1 MAAPLE
7 SGSLKIATI
16 LGIPLRVHFSWL
28 IIFGLITW
36 SLSSFYFPKAAPDLP
51 VGSYWASG
59 AVAALLLFLSVA
71 LHELSHSFVA
81 LTYKLPISSITL
93 FIFGG
98 VSQIKGEPPT
108 AAIEFKMAIAGPLAS
123 FALAAVF
130 YGVYE
135 FVSSDVARALFIYL
149 AQLNLVLGV
158 FNLIPGF
165 PMDGGRVVR
174 AYLWR
179 RSKDFYQATRKASS
193 YGQKVALLFILLGFL
208 SFFAGLSSGLWLMLI
223 GWFLYTA
230 AQASYQQAGLQET
243 LRDIKVKDIMTREV
257 VSIAPATP
265 LDEAVNDYFLK
276 HGYGGFPVMRDG
288 ALLGFVSLKEIKDVP
303 RERWGSTTVD
313 TVLVP
318 HDRRWE
324 IDEESD
330 AMKALELMISEDKGR
345 LAVTDRGTLKGI
357 ITRNG
362 IAKYIQIMGK

>member
-16 LGIPLRVHFSWL
+16 MGIPLRVHFSWL
-28 IIFGLITW
+28 IIFGLLTW
-36 SLSSFYFPKAAPDLP
+36 SLSSFYFPRAVPDLAA
-51 VGSYWASG
+51 GSYWASG
-59 AVAALLLFLSVA
+59 AIAALLLFISVA

-81 LTYKLPISSITL
+81 LRYKLPISSIVL

-98 VSQIKGEPPT
+98 VSQIKGEPPDPKV
-108 AAIEFKMAIAGPLAS
+108 EFRMAVAGPLAS
-123 FALAAVF
+123 FALALVF
-130 YGVYE
+130 YAAYTLVPGGV
-135 FVSSDVARALFIYL
+135 VRALFIYL
-149 AQLNLVLGV
+149 AQINLVLGI

-174 AYLWR
+174 AYLWN
-179 RSKDFYQATRKASS
+179 RSKDFYSATRTASS
-193 YGQKVALLFILLGFL
+193 YGQKIALLFIILGVL
-208 SFFAGLSSGLWLMLI
+208 SLFGGLSGGLWFMLI

-243 LRDIKVKDIMTREV
+243 LRGVAVESIMVRDFVRIPPDTVIE
-257 VSIAPATP
+257 
-265 LDEAVNDYFLK
+265 EAVNDYFLRY
-276 HGYGGFPVMRDG
+276 GYGGFPVMRNG
-288 ALLGFVSLKEIKDVP
+288 EFLGFVSLKEVKDVP
-303 RERWGSTTVD
+303 RERWRTATVGEI
-313 TVLVP
+313 LVP

-324 IDEESD
+324 IPAQSD

-345 LAVTDRGTLKGI
+345 LVVMERGSISGI